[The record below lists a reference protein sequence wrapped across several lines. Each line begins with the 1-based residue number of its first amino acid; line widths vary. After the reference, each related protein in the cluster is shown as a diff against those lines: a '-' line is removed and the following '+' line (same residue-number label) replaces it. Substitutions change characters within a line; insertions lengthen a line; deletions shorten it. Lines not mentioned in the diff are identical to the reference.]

1 MIWGGLPDMKRRR
14 EKIVFFLALA
24 ATISVA
30 AVSLLCIFIIIE
42 GWPLLKNV
50 GFTPFLFGTTW
61 EPSQGK
67 FGILPMVAGTL
78 AVTFG
83 ALLMAVPLAVGT
95 ALLLSEF
102 APKRFA
108 SFMRPALQLLAG
120 IPSVVYGFF
129 GLVFLIPRLA
139 ALFGGSGFS
148 VLAGSIILTIMI
160 LPTIA
165 SISEDAIR
173 AVPKSYRE
181 GSLALGATS
190 WETAR
195 RVVLPAARSGI
206 ITAILLGLGR
216 ALGETMAVLMV
227 TGNVATFPQ
236 SPHSPVRTLTGNIA
250 LEMGYA
256 TGLHRSALF
265 ATGIVLFVLIII
277 LTLFANWTRGRAS

>member
-1 MIWGGLPDMKRRR
+1 MKRRR
-14 EKIVFFLALA
+14 ENIVFFLASA
-24 ATISVA
+24 AAISAA
-30 AVSLLCIFIIIE
+30 AVILLCLFVLIE
-42 GWPLLKNV
+42 GWPLFKKV
-50 GFTPFLFGTTW
+50 GLPSFLFGTIW
-61 EPSQGK
+61 EPGK
-67 FGILPMVAGTL
+67 GEFGILPMLAGSV
-78 AVTFG
+78 AVTLG
-83 ALLMAVPLAVGT
+83 ALILAVPLAVGT

-102 APKRFA
+102 APKKFA
-108 SFMRPALQLLAG
+108 SFMRPAIELLAG

-129 GLVFLIPRLA
+129 GLVFLVPHLRI
-139 ALFGGSGFS
+139 LFGGSGFS
-148 VLAGSIILTIMI
+148 ILAGSIILTVMI

-195 RVVLPAARSGI
+195 NVVLPAARSGI
-206 ITAILLGLGR
+206 ITAIILGLGR

-227 TGNVATFPQ
+227 TGNVAVFPH
-236 SPHSPVRTLTGNIA
+236 SITSPVRTLTGNIA

-265 ATGIVLFVLIII
+265 ATGIVLFVVIII
-277 LTLFANWTRGRAS
+277 LTLIASWTRRRANDASL

>member
-61 EPSQGK
+61 EPRGGK

-83 ALLMAVPLAVGT
+83 ALLLAVPLAVGT